1 MYVILWNFGKLFPRF
16 CVFLSPVYYNQSH
29 SSVRVSVCLS
39 IWTSI
44 SLLIAWDAISSMY
57 LAFTVHIW
65 HSYLLLCVDD
75 NTVSDYRYDLDFKG
89 QGQLYLTFMLR
100 LDKRKFLSFFLRW
113 C

>member
-1 MYVILWNFGKLFPRF
+1 
-16 CVFLSPVYYNQSH
+16 
-29 SSVRVSVCLS
+29 
-39 IWTSI
+39 
-44 SLLIAWDAISSMY
+44 MY

-100 LDKRKFLSFFLRW
+100 LDKRKFLSFFPPMVLIFRTMIV
-113 C
+113 CVV